1 MCKLLVYGFF
11 EELAIT
17 FLAAVWIVCWVID
30 GLCKWIYI
38 GIKEVI
44 GDIIETYAYIT
55 RIVYE
60 ALRRVLRRFGR

>member
-44 GDIIETYAYIT
+44 GDIIEAYAYI
-55 RIVYE
+55 
-60 ALRRVLRRFGR
+60 